1 MASLCPQAIAETRAI
16 TISNTSCRMRLALRR
31 SGIASASRWHTPSLR
46 SAVKLKHCT
55 LVVADSNRFGE
66 VREDGLE
73 HFFAHGIRDIPYRA
87 AGGRLDEAMD
97 VEPLVAMMTECDWTF
112 AFRRPHAARDR
123 LQADPMFVHRPDF
136 DRGARVLSLLFSNGS
151 LQFFLSLLR
160 SALLAVS
167 GWRGRGFWIEYPIAT
182 SASQPR

>member
-1 MASLCPQAIAETRAI
+1 MLGGLQFGAVGRLENEPDAFGHDQIFRAVP
-16 TISNTSCRMRLALRR
+16 A
-31 SGIASASRWHTPSLR
+31 GP
-46 SAVKLKHCT
+46 VKLKHCT